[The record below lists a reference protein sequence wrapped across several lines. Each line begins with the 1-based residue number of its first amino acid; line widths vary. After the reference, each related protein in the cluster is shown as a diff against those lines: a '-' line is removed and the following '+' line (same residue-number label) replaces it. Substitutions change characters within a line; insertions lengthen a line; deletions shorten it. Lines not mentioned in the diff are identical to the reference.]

1 MTKKV
6 IHQLYVKDMERENQN
21 HVKYDRFIDLMN
33 TLFPYVVQRT
43 YCDIPGKCMTCF
55 HIDKLR
61 NETSDKQVQVYLSQA
76 HALHRSCLFMPE
88 RVLYKM
94 RVSRAVSCP
103 KKRMSIIIDIMD
115 QNHCKCPYM
124 GTQQSFDNTM
134 QQIIVG
140 VKMHGVGL
148 FIYRSWN
155 TVTKGANLIIFVIS
169 HLLELWQEA
178 AGGYLDE
185 LYLQIDGGSENA
197 NKFVLAFCELLVA
210 HR

>member
-1 MTKKV
+1 
-6 IHQLYVKDMERENQN
+6 
-21 HVKYDRFIDLMN
+21 
-33 TLFPYVVQRT
+33 
-43 YCDIPGKCMTCF
+43 
-55 HIDKLR
+55 
-61 NETSDKQVQVYLSQA
+61 
-76 HALHRSCLFMPE
+76 
-88 RVLYKM
+88 
-94 RVSRAVSCP
+94 
-103 KKRMSIIIDIMD
+103 
-115 QNHCKCPYM
+115 M